1 MGCLPGSGET
11 ALIIGAGLVGA
22 HYAKRLLTQGHDV
35 LATVRDLEGERDI
48 FERRIFGDV
57 IPSPTEITLKGRVGF
72 QYDLGNANITLT
84 GLDVLQE
91 GLGPLLNAAES
102 GIDHVVNAV
111 NLGTIFS
118 SRSLEGELDEHD
130 VFRICHRYHQALT
143 EYATRTDSKL
153 LHVLVSTTGSG
164 GIGLERMRIS
174 HNRDETGIPLSII
187 LKARYAAE
195 IRSHFGDFQRSSDG
209 KVVHRAIVPASAI
222 VDLTTYA
229 GAVET
234 YGDYRKLHEGGFIK
248 AISPQI
254 EINGEKVQDM
264 QDINESNLLQ
274 ACYGLFGEDGPHTVA
289 DLQQLQL
296 FMGVTTATKIAEIVD
311 NAVKGNGAF
320 NYDVLN
326 GGKDIPEQSEYAV
339 HGFERRMQRGAN
351 GSYVPV
357 TLSPIAPFDI
367 SLHCFVY
374 ELLAD
379 VGLNTI
385 QQVRKYSTDD
395 DTIRTLAQRM
405 QGILQSQPQRLIA
418 STSLGAAYDLITSEG
433 TYKTVGPFTRGTITN
448 ETVRECIEVAGR
460 FEQARRQS
468 PKLNDFLASYETPT
482 GDLSTKDVIGYL
494 AAFPVAQKMRKEGHF

>member
-1 MGCLPGSGET
+1 
-11 ALIIGAGLVGA
+11 VGA
-22 HYAKRLLTQGHDV
+22 HYAKRLLAQGHDV
-35 LATVRDLEGERDI
+35 LATVRNLETEKSVFEKRLFGES
-48 FERRIFGDV
+48 
-57 IPSPTEITLKGRVGF
+57 IPSSRENTTGGRSTF
-72 QYDLGNANITLT
+72 QYDVGNANITLT
-84 GLDVLQE
+84 ELDLLKGGLE
-91 GLGPLLNAAES
+91 PLLSTAEG

-118 SRSLEGELDEHD
+118 SRSLDGNLDEHD
-130 VFRICHRYHQALT
+130 VFRLCHSYHRTLT
-143 EYATRTDSKL
+143 EYATRTDSRI

-209 KVVHRAIVPASAI
+209 LVVHRAIVPASAI
-222 VDLTTYA
+222 VDLTTYT
-229 GAVET
+229 GSVET
-234 YGDYRKLHEGGFIK
+234 YGDYRKLHGGRFIR
-248 AISPQI
+248 AISPQV
-254 EINGEKVQDM
+254 EINGGKV
-264 QDINESNLLQ
+264 QDINENGFLQ

-296 FMGVTTATKIAEIVD
+296 FMGVTTATKIAEIAD

-339 HGFERRMQRGAN
+339 HGFERRMQRRAN
-351 GSYVPV
+351 GSYIPI

-367 SLHCFVY
+367 SLRCFAY

-379 VGLNTI
+379 VGLSTI
-385 QQVRKYSTDD
+385 QQVRECSTDE
-395 DTIRTLAQRM
+395 DTIRTLTQRM

-418 STSLGAAYDLITSEG
+418 STSLGAAYDLVTSEG
-433 TYKTVGPFTRGTITN
+433 TYKTVGPFTRGAITN
-448 ETVRECIEVAGR
+448 ETIKECIEITGS

-468 PKLNDFLASYETPT
+468 PKLDDFLASYETPT
-482 GDLSTKDVIGYL
+482 GDISTKDVIGYL
-494 AAFPVAQKMRKEGHF
+494 AAFPVAQQMRKEGHF